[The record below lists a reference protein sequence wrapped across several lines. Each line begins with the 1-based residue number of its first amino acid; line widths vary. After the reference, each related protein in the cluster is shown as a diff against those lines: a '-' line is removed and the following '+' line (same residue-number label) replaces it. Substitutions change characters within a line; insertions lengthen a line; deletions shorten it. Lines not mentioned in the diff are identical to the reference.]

1 VIHCKTN
8 VPQTLMALD
17 SVSNVFGRT
26 LTSENRQEWTEGGSS
41 GGGGILVKMRGSVM
55 GVGMDVGGSIRIPA
69 ACNGTIG
76 FKPSL
81 GRVPAGGKESGQLR
95 VRLGWLG
102 WNRVLVILLVVS
114 MMWRCL
120 WRRLK
125 RRRCGRLMLRL
136 CRGGG
141 GVGVMAALGEH
152 RGEGRLAK
160 EVDVVDADAKRFND
174 CQGRANKFFGVE
186 GGNHM
191 LIIIESKANLSSH
204 GWRHD

>member
-1 VIHCKTN
+1 MIHCKTN

-17 SVSNVFGRT
+17 SVNNVFGRT
-26 LTSENRQEWTEGGSS
+26 LTSKNRQEWTEGGSL
-41 GGGGILVKMRGSVM
+41 GGEGVLVKMRVSVM

-81 GRVPAGGKESGQLR
+81 GRVPAGGKESGQLPAAGK
-95 VRLGWLG
+95 VGLESCAGP
-102 WNRVLVILLVVS
+102 IAVS
-114 MMWRCL
+114 MMRRCL

-152 RGEGRLAK
+152 RGEGRPLGLC
-160 EVDVVDADAKRFND
+160 EEIGLWSR
-174 CQGRANKFFGVE
+174 CR
-186 GGNHM
+186 
-191 LIIIESKANLSSH
+191 L
-204 GWRHD
+204 